1 MCSAH
6 ALRLQKAQNKALSGP
21 SSKKARIS
29 MAIVINK
36 PLPEFEAMAT
46 GGVQVTNISHAGQVL
61 VLYFYPKDDTPGCTA
76 EASHFRDQHEEFVK
90 AGATVFGVCRDNM
103 KSHDAF
109 KAKLKLPFELIAD
122 TEEKMC
128 HMFGVVKNKI
138 MYGRKVKGIERS
150 TFLINAEGVL
160 VQEWRRVS
168 VKDDDHSHVDEV
180 LEAVRALSGH
190 KEKSAPRKTA
200 EKAVRKPAK
209 SEKPAKAEK
218 PARAEET
225 AKAEK
230 PAKTAKAE
238 KPVKAEKSEK
248 TASTAKTAKAD
259 KPVKAPK
266 SAKAEKATQTAKTGK
281 ASQSAKAE
289 KAPEKTP
296 KTTETA
302 KTTKTA
308 KAAKTTKTVEAEK
321 AAKSEK
327 APETAA
333 SAKTAKAVKKAAP
346 ASRAAK
352 SASA

>member
-1 MCSAH
+1 
-6 ALRLQKAQNKALSGP
+6 
-21 SSKKARIS
+21 

-209 SEKPAKAEK
+209 SE
-218 PARAEET
+218 ET

-266 SAKAEKATQTAKTGK
+266 SAKAEKATQTGKTPQAVK
-281 ASQSAKAE
+281 SE

-327 APETAA
+327 APGTAA

>member
-90 AGATVFGVCRDNM
+90 AGATVVGVCRDNM

-200 EKAVRKPAK
+200 EKTVKKPAK
-209 SEKPAKAEK
+209 SEKPAEAEK

-238 KPVKAEKSEK
+238 KPVKAQKSEK

>member
-6 ALRLQKAQNKALSGP
+6 ALRLQKAQNKALPGP

-190 KEKSAPRKTA
+190 KEKSALRKTA
-200 EKAVRKPAK
+200 EKAVKKPAK
-209 SEKPAKAEK
+209 SEKPAEAEK
-218 PARAEET
+218 PARAEEA

-238 KPVKAEKSEK
+238 KPVKAQKSEK

-259 KPVKAPK
+259 KPVRAPK
-266 SAKAEKATQTAKTGK
+266 SAKAEKATQTGKTPQTVKSG
-281 ASQSAKAE
+281 

-327 APETAA
+327 APEIAA

>member
-200 EKAVRKPAK
+200 EKAVKKPAK

-218 PARAEET
+218 PAREERT

-266 SAKAEKATQTAKTGK
+266 TAKAEKATQTGKT
-281 ASQSAKAE
+281 SQAVKAE

-302 KTTKTA
+302 RTTKNA
-308 KAAKTTKTVEAEK
+308 KAAKATKGVEAEK
-321 AAKSEK
+321 AVKSEK

-333 SAKTAKAVKKAAP
+333 SAKTAKAVKKSAP
-346 ASRAAK
+346 ASRATK

>member
-200 EKAVRKPAK
+200 EKAVKKPAK
-209 SEKPAKAEK
+209 SEKPAEAEK

-238 KPVKAEKSEK
+238 KPVKAQKSEK

-259 KPVKAPK
+259 KPVRAPK

-289 KAPEKTP
+289 KAPEKTL

-308 KAAKTTKTVEAEK
+308 KAAKTTKTVKAEK

>member
-200 EKAVRKPAK
+200 EKAVKKPAK

-238 KPVKAEKSEK
+238 KPVKAQKSEK

-259 KPVKAPK
+259 KPVRAPK

-302 KTTKTA
+302 RTTKTA
-308 KAAKTTKTVEAEK
+308 KAAKTTKTVEAGK

-346 ASRAAK
+346 ASRATK

>member
-200 EKAVRKPAK
+200 EKAVKKPAK

-238 KPVKAEKSEK
+238 KPVKAQKSEK

-308 KAAKTTKTVEAEK
+308 KAAKTTKTVKAEK
-321 AAKSEK
+321 AAKAEK
-327 APETAA
+327 TPETAA

>member
-296 KTTETA
+296 KTT
-302 KTTKTA
+302 KTA

>member
-1 MCSAH
+1 
-6 ALRLQKAQNKALSGP
+6 
-21 SSKKARIS
+21 

-266 SAKAEKATQTAKTGK
+266 SAKAEKATQTGKTPQAVK
-281 ASQSAKAE
+281 SE
-289 KAPEKTP
+289 KTPKTPKTP

-308 KAAKTTKTVEAEK
+308 KAAKTTKTVKAEK

>member
-1 MCSAH
+1 
-6 ALRLQKAQNKALSGP
+6 
-21 SSKKARIS
+21 

-200 EKAVRKPAK
+200 EKTVKKPAK
-209 SEKPAKAEK
+209 SEKPAEAEK

-248 TASTAKTAKAD
+248 TASTAKTAKAN
-259 KPVKAPK
+259 KSVKAPK
-266 SAKAEKATQTAKTGK
+266 SAKAEKATQTGKTPQAVK
-281 ASQSAKAE
+281 S
-289 KAPEKTP
+289 EKTP

-308 KAAKTTKTVEAEK
+308 KAAKTTKTVKAEK

>member
-1 MCSAH
+1 
-6 ALRLQKAQNKALSGP
+6 
-21 SSKKARIS
+21 

-238 KPVKAEKSEK
+238 KSVKAEKSEK

-266 SAKAEKATQTAKTGK
+266 SAKAEKATQTGKTPQAVK
-281 ASQSAKAE
+281 S
-289 KAPEKTP
+289 EKTP

-346 ASRAAK
+346 ASRATK

>member
-200 EKAVRKPAK
+200 EKAAKKPAK
-209 SEKPAKAEK
+209 SEKPAEAEK

>member
-6 ALRLQKAQNKALSGP
+6 ALRLQTAQNKALSGP

-190 KEKSAPRKTA
+190 KEKSALRKTA
-200 EKAVRKPAK
+200 EKTVKKPAK
-209 SEKPAKAEK
+209 SEKPAEAEK

-266 SAKAEKATQTAKTGK
+266 SAKAGKATQTGKTPQAVK
-281 ASQSAKAE
+281 S
-289 KAPEKTP
+289 EKTP

>member
-200 EKAVRKPAK
+200 EKAVKKPAK

-266 SAKAEKATQTAKTGK
+266 SAKAEKATQTGKTPQAVK
-281 ASQSAKAE
+281 S
-289 KAPEKTP
+289 EKTP

>member
-138 MYGRKVKGIERS
+138 MYDRKVKGIERS

-200 EKAVRKPAK
+200 EKAVKKPAK

-238 KPVKAEKSEK
+238 KPVKAQKSEK

-266 SAKAEKATQTAKTGK
+266 TAKAEKATQTGKTPQAVK
-281 ASQSAKAE
+281 SK

-296 KTTETA
+296 KTLN
-302 KTTKTA
+302 KICFLLC
-308 KAAKTTKTVEAEK
+308 
-321 AAKSEK
+321 
-327 APETAA
+327 
-333 SAKTAKAVKKAAP
+333 
-346 ASRAAK
+346 
-352 SASA
+352 